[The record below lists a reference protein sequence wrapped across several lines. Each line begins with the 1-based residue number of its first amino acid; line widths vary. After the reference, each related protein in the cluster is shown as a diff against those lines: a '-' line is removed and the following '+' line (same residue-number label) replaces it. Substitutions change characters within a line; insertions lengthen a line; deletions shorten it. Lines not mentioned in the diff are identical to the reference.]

1 MDTFDEMIVANPRVF
16 EQNSLAPH
24 SDHDFF
30 PNDKDYDL
38 GKNSFKYS
46 LNGNWKFSYARNPKA
61 SIKDF
66 YEMDYDCHEWE
77 DIRVPAHIQ
86 MEGYD
91 TPQYAN
97 TQYPWDGHE
106 VIEPG
111 EIPTKFNPTASY
123 VKYFYVPEGWNRE
136 KVFISFQGVE
146 SALALWVNGKY
157 VGYREDSFTP
167 SEFDISPYLVDG
179 ENKLAVRVYKW
190 CAGSWCEDQ
199 DFFRFSGIF
208 RDVYLYTIPEVH
220 VRDLQIRTNLSKDYK
235 NASVE
240 ICLDTNAAGK
250 AEIKLGDE
258 FGETILSGKVD
269 FDENPKAIS
278 IPVEEV
284 ALWSAEKPN
293 LYTLKISIFDTKG
306 KLQEVIYQDVGFRR
320 FELINNVMCIN
331 GKRIVFKG
339 VDRHE
344 FGSENGRVIS
354 VDDIEKDIITMKQN
368 NINAIRTSHYPN
380 RSEFYKLCDEY
391 GMYVMDEANLETHGT
406 WDMIV
411 SGFRDIDTAVPGNRD
426 EFKEL
431 VLDRAKNMYERDKN
445 HPCIL
450 IWSCGNEAFGGEDIY
465 NMSEYFREKD
475 STRLVH
481 YEGVVND
488 PRFPETTDIY
498 STMYAPVSSIKE
510 YLSEHRDKP
519 YINCEYTHAMGNSCG
534 AMHKYTNLT
543 REEELFQGGFIWDY
557 IDQSLTKVDR
567 YGREYQGYGGDF
579 GDRPCDYNFSG
590 NGIAYGGKDR
600 LPSPKMQEVKFN
612 YRSIYI
618 TVNDKDFEVENGY
631 LFTDTSDFEC
641 RVLLEKNGEFIEEYQ
656 MEAAVL
662 PGEKEKFEIP
672 FEIPKERDG
681 EYVVTVSFNLL
692 EDEPYAKAGHEIS
705 YGQKIFEQN
714 VFEERVNK
722 KFRVTKGW
730 HNTGISGD
738 GFEVIFSRIHGGLV
752 SYKVSGEEML
762 KTIPKPNFWRPMN
775 DNDKGNLLPF
785 RAAQW
790 RNASTFSTVKFSD
803 GRNMTQYEVS
813 EEVDFVKVKYTYH
826 LPVRPAIDCI
836 VTYTV
841 YTDGEIK
848 VNASIPKSDEVGEL
862 PEFSMMFTMD
872 YDFKNLKWYGLGPE
886 ETYRDRKHAK
896 IGLYENEVSDNMAK
910 YLVPQECG
918 FKEDTR
924 FFEIT
929 NDKGRGLRFN
939 VGGLGFSAL
948 GNSPDEIEAATH
960 QNELPLP
967 LYTFIRIGEQMG
979 IAGDDTWGAKTHP
992 EYMLDNSKEMELE
1005 FSFKGI

>member
-1 MDTFDEMIVANPRVF
+1 MDSFDEKIVADPKVF
-16 EQNSLAPH
+16 EQNSLEPH

-30 PNDKDYDL
+30 PNEEAYYS
-38 GKNSFKYS
+38 GKNPFKIE
-46 LNGNWKFSYARNPKA
+46 LNGFWKFSYARNPKVA
-61 SIKDF
+61 VQDF
-66 YEMDYDCHEWE
+66 YTAEYDCHEWD

-91 TPQYAN
+91 VPQYAN
-97 TQYPWDGHE
+97 TQYPWDGHD

-111 EIPTKFNPTASY
+111 EIPTYFNPTASY
-123 VKYFYVPEGWNRE
+123 VKYFYIPEDWKSN

-146 SALALWVNGKY
+146 SAMALWLNGKY

-167 SEFDISPYLVDG
+167 SEFDLTPYLIDG

-220 VRDLQIRTNLSKDYK
+220 VRDISVRTDLNEDYTEANLKL
-235 NASVE
+235 ALE
-240 ICLDTNAAGK
+240 TNGRGK
-250 AEIKLGDE
+250 ANITLEDE
-258 FGETILSGKVD
+258 VGEEILSGKAD
-269 FDENPKAIS
+269 FDGSCEIAV
-278 IPVEEV
+278 PVTEFE
-284 ALWSAEKPN
+284 LWSAEKPV
-293 LYTLKISIFDTKG
+293 LYTLKLEIFDESGT
-306 KLQEVIYQDVGFRR
+306 LQEVIYQDVGFRK

-354 VDDIEKDIITMKQN
+354 VDDIEKDIITMKRN

-391 GMYVMDEANLETHGT
+391 GIYVMDEANLETHGT

-411 SGFRDIDTAVPGNRD
+411 SGFRDINTAVPGNMP
-426 EFKEL
+426 EFQEL
-431 VLDRAKNMYERDKN
+431 VIDRAHNMYERDKN

-465 NMSEYFREKD
+465 NMSNKFREWD
-475 STRLVH
+475 DTRLVH

-498 STMYAPVSSIKE
+498 STMYAPVTQIKE
-510 YLSEHRDKP
+510 YLKEHRDKP

-534 AMHKYTNLT
+534 AMHKYTDLT
-543 REEELFQGGFIWDY
+543 RTDDLFQGGFIWDY
-557 IDQSLTKVDR
+557 IDQSLTKTDR

-612 YRSIYI
+612 YQSIDI
-618 TVNDKDFEVENGY
+618 KVSSTEFEVTNY
-631 LFTDTSDFEC
+631 NLFTDTSEYDC
-641 RVLLEKNGEFIEEYQ
+641 RVLMECNGEFIEEYL
-656 MEAAVL
+656 MEVGVE
-662 PGEKEKFEIP
+662 PGETGIFALP
-672 FEIPKERDG
+672 FEVPKERDA
-681 EYVVTVSFNLL
+681 EYVVTVSFNLV
-692 EDEPYAKAGHEIS
+692 EECAWAEAGHEVA
-705 YGQKIFEQN
+705 YGQKVFEQN
-714 VFEERVNK
+714 QFEDRKSGKLTVVE
-722 KFRVTKGW
+722 GW
-730 HNTGISGD
+730 HNTGVRGD
-738 GFEVIFSRIHGGLV
+738 GFEVLFSRIHGGLV
-752 SYKVSGEEML
+752 SYKFGGQEML
-762 KTIPKPNFWRPMN
+762 KTIPRPNFWRAMN

-790 RNASTFSTVKFSD
+790 RNASTFLSIKYED
-803 GRNMTQYEVS
+803 GRKMSHYEV
-813 EEVDFVKVKYTYH
+813 KVLEDKVTVSYLYH
-826 LPVRPAIDCI
+826 LPVRPAID
-836 VTYTV
+836 VKVEYTV
-841 YTDGEIK
+841 LVDGEVRVK
-848 VNASIPKSDEVGEL
+848 AVLPKSDEVGEL
-862 PEFSMMFTMD
+862 PEFTMMFAMD
-872 YDFKNLKWYGLGPE
+872 YDFNNLKWYGLGPE
-886 ETYRDRKHAK
+886 ETYCDRKHGK
-896 IGLYENEVSDNMAK
+896 IGLYENHVIDNLAK

-918 FKEDTR
+918 FKEDVR
-924 FFEIT
+924 FAEVT
-929 NDKGRGLRFN
+929 DDKGRGLRFN
-939 VGGLGFSAL
+939 VNGLGFSAL
-948 GNSPDEIEAATH
+948 PNSPDELEAATH

-967 LYTFIRIGEQMG
+967 LYTFIRVGKQMG

-992 EYMLDNSKEMELE
+992 EYMLDNSKEIELE